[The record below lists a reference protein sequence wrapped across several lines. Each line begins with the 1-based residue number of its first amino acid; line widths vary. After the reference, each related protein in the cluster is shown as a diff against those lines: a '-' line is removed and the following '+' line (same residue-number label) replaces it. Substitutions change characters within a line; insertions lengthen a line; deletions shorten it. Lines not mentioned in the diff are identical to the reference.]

1 MYIIERIL
9 REPEAIQAI
18 NPSLITSLGLLFIR
32 PLLRLWHKTH
42 VCLIRTVSIVD
53 GETSRLMRE

>member
-1 MYIIERIL
+1 MRARSDSSNQSQLNHIM
-9 REPEAIQAI
+9 
-18 NPSLITSLGLLFIR
+18 SLLLIR

-53 GETSRLMRE
+53 GETSPLIRE